1 MLSMLSMRSAKSKRE
16 RESVAREER
25 DGCKSRIGCH
35 VKIHRLP
42 RPTRLFVFYFIEI
55 IECRMVK
62 GKWAIGKG
70 QMEWGNVCCLGGMKQ
85 QFWFGK
91 MEKKKE

>member
-42 RPTRLFVFYFIEI
+42 RPTRLFLFYFFEI
-55 IECRMVK
+55 VECRMVK
-62 GKWAIGKG
+62 GKWRLANGKWNG
-70 QMEWGNVCCLGGMKQ
+70 ETFVALGG
-85 QFWFGK
+85 
-91 MEKKKE
+91 